1 MDRQMDVGGGAE
13 PVGGRGVARWVDGQK
28 SEMSEQVGKG
38 GRMDVW
44 PGGQVVGWVRWGA
57 DGWTEE

>member
-1 MDRQMDVGGGAE
+1 MGGGAE
-13 PVGGRGVARWVDGQK
+13 QVGGRGVARWVDGQK

-38 GRMDVW
+38 RRMDGW
-44 PGGQVVGWVRWGA
+44 PGGQVGGWVRWGM